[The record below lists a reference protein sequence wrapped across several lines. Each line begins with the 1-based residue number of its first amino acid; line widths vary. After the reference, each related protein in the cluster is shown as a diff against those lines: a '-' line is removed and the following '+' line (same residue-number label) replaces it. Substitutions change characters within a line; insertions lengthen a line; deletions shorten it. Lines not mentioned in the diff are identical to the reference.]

1 MLIVFV
7 FLKKRGGGGR
17 LDILYI
23 DNVIYLDTVTCVVKG
38 GGWGEEISD
47 NFM

>member
-7 FLKKRGGGGR
+7 FLKKRGGGER

-23 DNVIYLDTVTCVVKG
+23 DNVIYLDTDTCVVKG
-38 GGWGEEISD
+38 GGWGKKV
-47 NFM
+47 